1 PAPSF
6 RRFVPCFFRFARPL
20 PTPALFPYTTLFRSV
35 LAAASVLGAV
45 ALFLRGNLRG
55 VWRIVVPVILL
66 VLAVLLRVIDA
77 KFWGVVAMGGSVV
90 ILFFLPWLDHS
101 PVRSIRYRP
110 TWHKYLYGIF
120 IVTFLI

>member
-77 KFWGVVAMGGSVV
+77 KFWGVVAIDRKSTRLNSSHVKSSYAVV
-90 ILFFLPWLDHS
+90 CLQEKVHS
-101 PVRSIRYRP
+101 SMTAV
-110 TWHKYLYGIF
+110 
-120 IVTFLI
+120 